1 MSLLSIIIHHI
12 KEGKV
17 ARQQLERKMRCKI
30 SKAEKI
36 KKDVELQKSLIK
48 NIVEERALKARER
61 NAILGQNLLK
71 NKEIHLMKAVDLQIQ
86 KLNKE
91 QFKAKKTQLRTTLNT
106 IRGITNKKISSGNLI
121 FINSDKLTDYGK
133 CVDSKLIS
141 KINFNIRI

>member
-1 MSLLSIIIHHI
+1 MS
-12 KEGKV
+12 
-17 ARQQLERKMRCKI
+17 